1 MGICVMFGKV
11 KRLREKGKITQSF
24 EYKILVKWVLFT
36 EVLYLLLV
44 FIFMLCDEFGGNG
57 FLKYTGL
64 QKEGIQTVT
73 IIDYSARKEDLI
85 SRKYA
90 DDIEITT
97 YHLKCSTV
105 LDEKEFIFIADAVD
119 VIGKNSE
126 KMSREYACNKEAVT
140 GYLFSSHN
148 REKLYFSHNID
159 DGIEL
164 FCYKAQKRFLFR
176 YYGKYIYKMIIY
188 LITGVCFIETLKIKN
203 KQSIFDILISR
214 LAQKYYEYKIGI
226 PKHKN
231 KFLVAKDNYTNKA
244 IKLNPEYKLYEN
256 EEFENKYSPEM
267 VAVAK
272 NIKCGEYRISAKQVE
287 AISEV
292 FKSGESKKTLK
303 GPIFSKYV
311 LGHEA
316 VLLSCGCKLPFTGKR
331 LACLIERTIEGDY
344 AERRVKVDYVYV
356 RNIHGNLVLVIR
368 GDKEIGVY
376 ENVLKDENNKLLS
389 NYENLLKER
398 KFSKSVC
405 YIQQVLLFIVSA
417 ILVIMVWLYTKE
429 LLIFPRIAFST
440 VAARTYKHM
449 NHWLSKR
456 YISRY
461 GIEIYEN
468 IYGEF
473 WKVLFYLLTIFS
485 LIIAWIR

>member
-1 MGICVMFGKV
+1 MFEKA

-44 FIFMLCDEFGGNG
+44 LIFMLCDEFGGNG
-57 FLKYTGL
+57 FLKYMGL

-97 YHLKCSTV
+97 YHMKCSTV
-105 LDEKEFIFIADAVD
+105 LDEKEFIFTADAVD
-119 VIGKNSE
+119 VIGRNSE
-126 KMSREYACNKEAVT
+126 KMSREYAGNKEAVT

-164 FCYKAQKRFLFR
+164 FWYKAQKRFLFR

-188 LITGVCFIETLKIKN
+188 LITGVCFIENLKIKN

-256 EEFENKYSPEM
+256 EEFENKYSLEF
-267 VAVAK
+267 VAVAE

-292 FKSGESKKTLK
+292 FKRDESKKTLK

-316 VLLSCGCKLPFTGKR
+316 VLLSRGHKLPFTGKYWIS
-331 LACLIERTIEGDY
+331 LVERTVEGNY
-344 AERRVKVDYVYV
+344 AKRRVKVDYAYV
-356 RNIHGNLVLVIR
+356 HNIPGNQVLVIR
-368 GDKEIGVY
+368 GDEEIGVY
-376 ENVLKDENNKLLS
+376 ENVLKNRNNQLLS
-389 NYENLLKER
+389 NYESLMKEM
-398 KFSKSVC
+398 KLIKLGC
-405 YIQQVLLFIVSA
+405 YMQWVILFIVSA
-417 ILVIMVWLYTKE
+417 ILVIMVWIYTKE
-429 LLIFPRIAFST
+429 LLIFPRIAFSII
-440 VAARTYKHM
+440 AARTYKYM
-449 NHWLSKR
+449 NQWLRKR

-461 GIEIYEN
+461 GLIIYEN
-468 IYGEF
+468 MNGEF
-473 WKVLFYLLTIFS
+473 WRVLFYLLTIFA
-485 LIIAWIR
+485 LIIAWFR